1 MNFEFSRIPKKCFWN
16 ITGYDIDPPC
26 WIWWHKMKVWH
37 PWQKKKLKSW
47 EPFRSYHLNSPANS
61 ANFAWFLVKVVV
73 APKRPPGFWIFTCL
87 GCRIFILC
95 EIHCYLC
102 PPKSWH
108 NNSCLGSVLGTA
120 ATKEWMAVFL
130 SWWDRYCWLF
140 FQPLQPG
147 FGTQL
152 KATTFTCFLPCPF
165 IFCSLN

>member
-1 MNFEFSRIPKKCFWN
+1 LNFEFSRIPKKCFWN

-108 NNSCLGSVLGTA
+108 NNSCLGSVGDCCNKGMNGSLS
-120 ATKEWMAVFL
+120 ELVRSLLLIVFPASPAWIWDSIKGYDFYLL
-130 SWWDRYCWLF
+130 STMSIYIL
-140 FQPLQPG
+140 
-147 FGTQL
+147 
-152 KATTFTCFLPCPF
+152 
-165 IFCSLN
+165 